1 MSFSKYQQWIVLASI
16 LVVAMA
22 NGCQKNYWP
31 GPDVIDEGALSAE
44 FNETQS
50 GLRYRILRRSSG
62 KRPTPQSKV
71 SVHYRGWLED
81 ETIFDSSYEIGM
93 SSVFIVEQTLLGW
106 SEGLQFIGEGGMIE
120 LVIPPE
126 LAYGEKGNPPIIPPN
141 ETLRFRVELIH
152 VE

>member
-1 MSFSKYQQWIVLASI
+1 MSFSKYWQRIAFASI

-22 NGCQKNYWP
+22 NGCRKNYWP
-31 GPDVIDEGALSAE
+31 GPDVIDEGALNAE
-44 FNETQS
+44 FTETQS

-62 KRPTPQSKV
+62 QRPTSQSKV
-71 SVHYRGWLED
+71 FVHYRGWLED
-81 ETIFDSSYEIGM
+81 ETVFDSSY
-93 SSVFIVEQTLLGW
+93 EQTLLGW

-120 LVIPPE
+120 LVIPPD
-126 LAYGEKGNPPIIPPN
+126 LAYGEKGNPPLIPAN

>member
-1 MSFSKYQQWIVLASI
+1 MSFSKYRQWIAFASI

-22 NGCQKNYWP
+22 NGCRKNYWP
-31 GPDVIDEGALSAE
+31 GPDVIDEGALNAE
-44 FNETQS
+44 FTETQS

-62 KRPTPQSKV
+62 QRPTSQSKV
-71 SVHYRGWLED
+71 FVHYRGWLED
-81 ETIFDSSYEIGM
+81 ETVFDSSYEIGA
-93 SSVFIVEQTLLGW
+93 SSAFIVEQTLLGW

-120 LVIPPE
+120 LVIPPD
-126 LAYGEKGNPPIIPPN
+126 LAYGEKGNPPLIPAN